1 MEMLRHPI
9 VLLWLT
15 ITFYWAV
22 NLLRVR
28 TGSMFVNPVVCTTAV
43 VILYLKLAGID
54 YAAYHNAAQF
64 IDFWLKP
71 RWKAWRT
78 ARSISLSARTNWCRM
93 TSNSKT

>member
-22 NLLRVR
+22 NLLRAR

-54 YAAYHNAAQF
+54 YAA
-64 IDFWLKP
+64 
-71 RWKAWRT
+71 
-78 ARSISLSARTNWCRM
+78 
-93 TSNSKT
+93 